1 MTNSEMKS
9 NLKTKTLN
17 LVKDYIRNESGA
29 TALEYG
35 LIAALLG
42 VGITVGASTLARNT
56 DSAWNNMA
64 TKVEAAG
71 S

>member
-1 MTNSEMKS
+1 MKIATQKLTALMRS
-9 NLKTKTLN
+9 YAT
-17 LVKDYIRNESGA
+17 NESGA

-42 VGITVGASTLARNT
+42 VSIVVGASTLAKNN

-64 TKVEAAG
+64 AKVEAVG
-71 S
+71 